1 MKDANP
7 WHTHQDGI
15 VDEVLHGIESL
26 VATHTSDVEI
36 LMEVCLVGINGL
48 AGLLADAVGSQVLL
62 TLLGLVQ
69 SLGRWGG
76 VLQSVETH
84 LGSHASEYG
93 GSCIATDAFHL
104 AHGSQALDANGI
116 ASLNLS
122 IVIYLRLVLCIAQG
136 SGSFFLIFFLLC
148 LSLGTLAEGLC

>member
-1 MKDANP
+1 M
-7 WHTHQDGI
+7 
-15 VDEVLHGIESL
+15 
-26 VATHTSDVEI
+26 
-36 LMEVCLVGINGL
+36 
-48 AGLLADAVGSQVLL
+48 
-62 TLLGLVQ
+62 
-69 SLGRWGG
+69 
-76 VLQSVETH
+76 LQSVETH

-148 LSLGTLAEGLC
+148 LSLGMAFLALLYLGYLASYLVVSLLGVNLLYLLLEGIEFLADAAGLHPE